1 MYFQEARLIH
11 VELPLIAPFKTSYG
25 ELNSKDFYI
34 IELVNEEGIR
44 GYGELEAF
52 PLPDYTEETLSTA
65 ISIVKQHLLPIL
77 AQKEIRTPQEINQM
91 FSRFKEM
98 KWRKRLWS
106 LLFGMLLQKT
116 RSSHWLK

>member
-52 PLPDYTEETLSTA
+52 PYLT
-65 ISIVKQHLLPIL
+65 IQ
-77 AQKEIRTPQEINQM
+77 
-91 FSRFKEM
+91 
-98 KWRKRLWS
+98 KRL
-106 LLFGMLLQKT
+106 
-116 RSSHWLK
+116 